1 MTPVFDLPNHLILL
15 QIVCYPH
22 PIVKNSQEFSV
33 KVSQSLSTCLLNVLL
48 FSLNTWNIFQ
58 FLDGF
63 KRSLFVTKANN
74 LLCFFAP
81 IPEIV
86 CSSAS
91 VALLRLIFPP
101 DFAGGADSCGV
112 SNDCGTGS
120 PFGHVNNHLIFYF

>member
-1 MTPVFDLPNHLILL
+1 MSFKRSTVF
-15 QIVCYPH
+15 
-22 PIVKNSQEFSV
+22 S
-33 KVSQSLSTCLLNVLL
+33 
-48 FSLNTWNIFQ
+48 NTWNIFQ

-101 DFAGGADSCGV
+101 DFAEQVLIPAAFLMTV
-112 SNDCGTGS
+112 ALVLL
-120 PFGHVNNHLIFYF
+120 FGHVNNHLIFYFLSVIDLGSISFLAHASS

>member
-1 MTPVFDLPNHLILL
+1 MSFKRSTVFS
-15 QIVCYPH
+15 
-22 PIVKNSQEFSV
+22 PIR
-33 KVSQSLSTCLLNVLL
+33 
-48 FSLNTWNIFQ
+48 NIFQ

-101 DFAGGADSCGV
+101 DFAEQVLIPAAFLMTVALVLLLG
-112 SNDCGTGS
+112 
-120 PFGHVNNHLIFYF
+120 VNNHLIFYFLSVIDLGSISFLAHASS